1 MEKKVFN
8 GCIAAMQLSHP
19 LFVKQLPGK
28 QRLCSWFL
36 FACMQTLLPRKS
48 CVGCDFPLVHFWCA
62 TSLPQLTFSFHTV
75 QLYQLSDSLW
85 SPWLK
90 FTWHI
95 SSRDLKTPHNG
106 GKASLSP
113 SCGVQEI
120 KVQQLNNSQR
130 VIGHVSPG
138 SSLDE
143 KLGHGTLNLFA
154 VSRLQLDLVEV
165 NCACA
170 VTIFL
175 RRKQHLIILLWFP
188 FPFYSFFKIMGW
200 ASPICIFM

>member
-1 MEKKVFN
+1 
-8 GCIAAMQLSHP
+8 MQLSHP
-19 LFVKQLPGK
+19 LFMKQLPGK
-28 QRLCSWFL
+28 QRLCSCFL

-48 CVGCDFPLVHFWCA
+48 CVGCDFPLVSFLVCYP
-62 TSLPQLTFSFHTV
+62 SPPVNVFLPRWSADSML
-75 QLYQLSDSLW
+75 LSDLLW

-95 SSRDLKTPHNG
+95 SSRDLKTPHSG
-106 GKASLSP
+106 GKASPSP

-120 KVQQLNNSQR
+120 KVQWLNNSQR
-130 VIGHVSPG
+130 VTGHVSPR

-165 NCACA
+165 NACACA
-170 VTIFL
+170 VTTFL

-200 ASPICIFM
+200 ASPVCIFM